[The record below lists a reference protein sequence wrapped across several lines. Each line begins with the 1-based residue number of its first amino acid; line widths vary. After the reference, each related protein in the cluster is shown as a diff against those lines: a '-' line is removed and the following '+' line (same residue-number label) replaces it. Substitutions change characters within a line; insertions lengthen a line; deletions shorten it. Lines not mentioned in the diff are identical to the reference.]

1 MMASGERGGRCPI
14 CGTALIGDCK
24 FRGRCAKH
32 QTTKLPDIKL
42 TADGNEARRHHMSY
56 GKYMQAKEAGKI

>member
-1 MMASGERGGRCPI
+1 MREGKRNGRCPI
-14 CGTALIGDCK
+14 CGAALYGDYK

-32 QTTKLPDIKL
+32 QTTAGPDLKL
-42 TADGNEARRHHMSY
+42 TADGNAARRHGLSY